1 MSCGDLSNMEIPKK
15 PPHKSA
21 SEHRRATK
29 PIMEKRRRAR
39 INNSLN
45 ELKSLLLAALNK
57 DPSRH
62 SKLEKAD
69 ILEMTVRHLQDRQR
83 QHMAMEMARDPSV
96 LNKFREGFSQC
107 ATEVSRFVQKI
118 DAVDHGTK
126 QRLMNHLSDCCSS
139 LSHVTNPASAA
150 PVGFP
155 AFPGMVPTGPNGQ
168 PLQVHIPLS
177 GMTSSGL
184 YSSNGSPDSAVNLT
198 TGNDLNN
205 NRNSRVAGALGPKQ
219 ELTTPPPSGSSQFS
233 FQFPPTSSHSPSTP
247 TTPSTPRGGLSIAVS
262 PSAFPGPSSISS
274 GYGSFSFPSPSSRYQ
289 PYSRRENLGSI
300 SPCSRS
306 SLSGGS
312 LSPTGSESI
321 DMDLESK
328 QVRPEDTEEV
338 WRPW

>member
-1 MSCGDLSNMEIPKK
+1 MSSSMSCGDLSNMEIPKK

-107 ATEVSRFVQKI
+107 ATEVSRFVQKV
-118 DAVDHGTK
+118 DGVDHGVK
-126 QRLMNHLSDCCSS
+126 QRLINHLSDCCSS
-139 LSHVTNPASAA
+139 LTHVTNSSA

-168 PLQVHIPLS
+168 PLQVHIPH

-198 TGNDLNN
+198 TGDLNN
-205 NRNSRVAGALGPKQ
+205 NRSRLSGLDAKQ
-219 ELTTPPPSGSSQFS
+219 QLTTPPPSGSSQFS
-233 FQFPPTSSHSPSTP
+233 FQFPPNNTHSPSTP
-247 TTPSTPRGGLSIAVS
+247 TTPSTPRGLSIAVS
-262 PSAFPGPSSISS
+262 PSAFPGPASMSS

-289 PYSRRENLGSI
+289 PYARRENLGSI

-328 QVRPEDTEEV
+328 QGQETESEDV